1 MEAEEEALAEVQEAE
16 VQEADLPAEEAMA
29 EAEENFKTKKD
40 LGCLKMA
47 SRL

>member
-1 MEAEEEALAEVQEAE
+1 MERPEAAKAVAAEALYIVHPVA
-16 VQEADLPAEEAMA
+16 EAMA